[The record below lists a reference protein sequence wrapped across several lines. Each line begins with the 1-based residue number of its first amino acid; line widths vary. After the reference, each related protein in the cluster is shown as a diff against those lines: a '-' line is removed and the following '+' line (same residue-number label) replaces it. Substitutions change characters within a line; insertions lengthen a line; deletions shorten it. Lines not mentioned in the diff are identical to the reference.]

1 MKYLVKKQIQKDQ
14 KKISEIV
21 SSYCDI
27 GTKYFVEFF
36 KTHSKMQYANVM
48 CMQLE
53 MVTVPFI

>member
-14 KKISEIV
+14 KNISEIG
-21 SSYCDI
+21 SSHCDI

-36 KTHSKMQYANVM
+36 KTHSKMQNANV
-48 CMQLE
+48 QLE